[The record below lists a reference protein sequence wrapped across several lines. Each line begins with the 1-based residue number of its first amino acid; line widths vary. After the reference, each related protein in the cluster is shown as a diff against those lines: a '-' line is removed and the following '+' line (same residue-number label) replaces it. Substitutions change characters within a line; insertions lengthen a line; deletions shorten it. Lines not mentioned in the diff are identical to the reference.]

1 MRVLVACEESQEVCK
16 AFREKGHEAYSCD
29 IQECSGGHPEWH
41 IKEVVRVV
49 QVKSIEYTLKPESE
63 LKEMPNPLREVF
75 LNSGS
80 KLEQEFKKALPGLLE
95 ERNSIRLESAHE
107 DNFLYASRPFG
118 RFIGDCIS
126 CSFYED
132 TNVGFSEGGF
142 CNCHEKGAPRTCGWG
157 FTCPY
162 STSKYNKGWKEFERI
177 QAETIGAPSKL
188 PQEYQDQLMSRFCR
202 KD

>member
-1 MRVLVACEESQEVCK
+1 MMMNQTIKGYFVDPITRESIPVLK
-16 AFREKGHEAYSCD
+16 
-29 IQECSGGHPEWH
+29 
-41 IKEVVRVV
+41 
-49 QVKSIEYTLKPESE
+49 VKSIEYTLKPENE
-63 LKEMPNPLREVF
+63 REAMPNPLRDI
-75 LNSGS
+75 LLSSKNRL
-80 KLEQEFKKALPGLLE
+80 KLEFEKALPELIE
-95 ERNSIRLESAHE
+95 IRNSIRLESAHE

-142 CNCHEKGAPRTCGWG
+142 CNCHEKGAPRTCGRG

-177 QAETIGAPSKL
+177 QTETIGAPSKL
-188 PQEYQDQLMSRFCR
+188 PQEYQDQVMSRFCG